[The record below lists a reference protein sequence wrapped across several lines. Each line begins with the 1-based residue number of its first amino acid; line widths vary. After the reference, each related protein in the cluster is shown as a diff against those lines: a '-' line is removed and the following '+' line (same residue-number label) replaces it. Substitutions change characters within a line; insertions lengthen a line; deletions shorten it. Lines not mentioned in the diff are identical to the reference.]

1 MARAGGVEPP
11 LPGWKPAIRPRKPVC
26 YRYTMPACADCAWH
40 GQAESN
46 HLYRVGSRQSGPE
59 SLRATVTLCPRVPL
73 LLERET
79 GIEPAPAHWRYADQ
93 DLKSCV
99 LPLHYSRAIH
109 YNKKRVRHPHGTWM
123 SDGISVFPQAESFTG
138 CVLCWGGGGKL
149 FVISK
154 LHLYFYTS
162 LCCKDTCFFETV
174 QFFLSLLTVVKFLFV
189 LGRTFRCR
197 GRGRL
202 WRR

>member
-138 CVLCWGGGGKL
+138 CVGGGGGGLSCLLLVSCICISILVCVAKIRVFLKL
-149 FVISK
+149 SN
-154 LHLYFYTS
+154 
-162 LCCKDTCFFETV
+162 FF
-174 QFFLSLLTVVKFLFV
+174 
-189 LGRTFRCR
+189 
-197 GRGRL
+197 
-202 WRR
+202 